1 MRMGFFELLIILA
14 ILSLIVG
21 PTQIPKLS
29 KSLGEAVKG
38 YKEGLKKVTP
48 DETAEEDKE
57 VVTKLG

>member
-38 YKEGLKKVTP
+38 YKEGLKNVTS
-48 DETAEEDKE
+48 DDTTEEDKE
-57 VVTKLG
+57 AVTKLG

>member
-38 YKEGLKKVTP
+38 YKEGLKNVTS
-48 DETAEEDKE
+48 DDTKEEDKE
-57 VVTKLG
+57 AVAKLG

>member
-1 MRMGFFELLIILA
+1 MRMGFFELIIILA

-38 YKEGLKKVTP
+38 YKEGLKNMTADVNT
-48 DETAEEDKE
+48 ETDKE
-57 VVTKLG
+57 AASKLG

>member
-38 YKEGLKKVTP
+38 YKDGLKNVT
-48 DETAEEDKE
+48 DEETTDLKEEAVSKI
-57 VVTKLG
+57 G

>member
-29 KSLGEAVKG
+29 RSLGEAIRG
-38 YKEGLKKVTP
+38 YKDGLRSMEDDENESEEEVVKKV
-48 DETAEEDKE
+48 E
-57 VVTKLG
+57 

>member
-29 KSLGEAVKG
+29 KSLGEAIKAYRDGLKNISDNVSD
-38 YKEGLKKVTP
+38 KEG
-48 DETAEEDKE
+48 EA
-57 VVTKLG
+57 VTKVG